1 MDPQTRQNLVKMDAK
16 RPPPLDFIFGSLF
29 GWCLLATS
37 TSQSWFF
44 EPPLQPQ
51 HVFAKIEFRS
61 WPRSLLYFCTNLA
74 ALSFPKPNKILPT
87 TDPEKHENSN
97 RFLNR
102 FWCHVGSI
110 LEANLKPSRRFFR
123 SKNRPQIFQHPPRLA
138 QTPPRPPKT
147 APRTFFNRCGVDFG
161 TILNGL
167 WVVFYPCCRQHGP
180 IPFTFPTGRR
190 HQAVRLLQ

>member
-1 MDPQTRQNLVKMDAK
+1 MDPQTRQNQIKRDAK

-29 GWCLLATS
+29 GRCSLATS

-44 EPPLQPQ
+44 EPL
-51 HVFAKIEFRS
+51 
-61 WPRSLLYFCTNLA
+61 CTNLA

-87 TDPEKHENSN
+87 TDPEKNENSN

-110 LEANLKPSRRFFR
+110 LEANLGPSWRFFR
-123 SKNRPQIFQHPPRLA
+123 SKNRPQIFQHSPRLA

-167 WVVFYPCCRQHGP
+167 WVVFYSCCRQHGP

-190 HQAVRLLQ
+190 HQAVRLLQYSISGIWI